1 MMLKKTLTVAGC
13 ALLCGAVLAQQQA
26 ALIGKSAEVKGL
38 VTVSDGSTVRS
49 VQDGAP
55 VVDGTRYVTSS
66 NGSVLLRMDNGCD
79 VRLQPSQA
87 LVVHDK
93 DDCPALWAAIQNVG
107 DKVVAGYLGGGAGL
121 ALLGATLG
129 SVALLKP
136 GGSSPAPISGQ

>member
-1 MMLKKTLTVAGC
+1 MLKKSMTVLAC
-13 ALLCGAVLAQQQA
+13 ALLCGAVLAQQP

-49 VQDGAP
+49 VLDGSP

-79 VRLQPSQA
+79 VRLQPNQA
-87 LVVHDK
+87 LVVRDK

-107 DKVVAGYLGGGAGL
+107 DRAVAGYLGGGGGL
-121 ALLGATLG
+121 ALLGATLAG
-129 SVALLKP
+129 AALLRNT
-136 GGSSPAPISGQ
+136 SDPAPISGQ

>member
-1 MMLKKTLTVAGC
+1 MLKKTLTVAAC
-13 ALLCGAVLAQQQA
+13 ALLCGAVLAQQA

-49 VQDGAP
+49 VLEGAP

-66 NGSVLLRMDNGCD
+66 NGAVLLRMDNGCD

-87 LVVHDK
+87 LVVRDK

-107 DKVVAGYLGGGAGL
+107 DKAVAGFLGGGTGL

-129 SVALLKP
+129 SAALLKT
-136 GGSSPAPISGQ
+136 GSNDPAPISGQ